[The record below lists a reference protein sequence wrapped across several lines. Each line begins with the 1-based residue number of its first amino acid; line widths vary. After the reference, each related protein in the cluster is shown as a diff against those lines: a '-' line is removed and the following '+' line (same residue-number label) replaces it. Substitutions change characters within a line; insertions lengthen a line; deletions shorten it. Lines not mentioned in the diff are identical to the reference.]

1 MSTPQ
6 PASDKRG
13 MGPGSADHLWMG
25 EHPQNSSLKAWG
37 RTCYISPKKRNGV
50 SCRTAISS
58 AAMLCL
64 STAKNIL
71 HLMSITVFVRS
82 ASQLWVQ
89 GFHHEC
95 RLLTGCS
102 GEQATYCKLTG
113 HSSQTRSPSCTA
125 TSMGLAVALCSSSGR
140 TGLTGQRAAR
150 AEHRSSRT
158 RTGQWWTVDLAAAVQ
173 GQCHPVD
180 PPNHP

>member
-1 MSTPQ
+1 MHQCCAHPPSSFRHWHQLKTSLPVTHYQQSAGGFCPILSEEIQMSTPQ

-125 TSMGLAVALCSSSGR
+125 TSMGLAVALCSSS
-140 TGLTGQRAAR
+140 
-150 AEHRSSRT
+150 
-158 RTGQWWTVDLAAAVQ
+158 W
-173 GQCHPVD
+173 
-180 PPNHP
+180 